1 MQLNCLVF
9 SWQEKHITREDWS
22 MNKPL
27 TVRFNWKG
35 DLKRIGGSFIGTSP
49 EFEMALCTVCFLAR
63 EGDGRLDRIELD
75 DYDVIVK
82 AHRFGANL
90 LSTCYPINKWNKS
103 ANERT
108 PPPSGSGEHDLAC
121 EQALLFGRVKR
132 VSREHA
138 SERRTLE
145 APSSRVLARLTSLA
159 QIGELAR
166 GPTRSSYI
174 GLASLPAS
182 PLGRSGGGAKSEAPL
197 PSFLPHPCTPG
208 RACSQA
214 MDRQKSQ

>member
-1 MQLNCLVF
+1 
-9 SWQEKHITREDWS
+9 

-63 EGDGRLDRIELD
+63 EGDGRIDRIELD

-90 LSTCYPINKWNKS
+90 LSTCYQINKWNKS

-108 PPPSGSGEHDLAC
+108 PPPSGSSEHDQATLDWLAC
-121 EQALLFGRVKR
+121 EQVALRRHEKR
-132 VSREHA
+132 GSLADFPPPPLYSRENLLA
-138 SERRTLE
+138 GCGPAEISIGYLD
-145 APSSRVLARLTSLA
+145 VLSRLT
-159 QIGELAR
+159 
-166 GPTRSSYI
+166 RSYD
-174 GLASLPAS
+174 
-182 PLGRSGGGAKSEAPL
+182 
-197 PSFLPHPCTPG
+197 C
-208 RACSQA
+208 
-214 MDRQKSQ
+214 

>member
-1 MQLNCLVF
+1 
-9 SWQEKHITREDWS
+9 

-63 EGDGRLDRIELD
+63 EGDGRIDRIELD

-108 PPPSGSGEHDLAC
+108 SPPSGSGEHDLAC

-166 GPTRSSYI
+166 GPTRGSLAVFPPPPLYTRESLLAGYGPAEISIGYLDVLSKHVPVLVKFWLDLMIVKCNYYI
-174 GLASLPAS
+174 TGKLRYNQGELN
-182 PLGRSGGGAKSEAPL
+182 
-197 PSFLPHPCTPG
+197 
-208 RACSQA
+208 
-214 MDRQKSQ
+214 

>member
-1 MQLNCLVF
+1 
-9 SWQEKHITREDWS
+9 

-49 EFEMALCTVCFLAR
+49 EFEMALCTVCFLAW
-63 EGDGRLDRIELD
+63 EGDGRIDRIELD

-108 PPPSGSGEHDLAC
+108 PPPSGRGEHDQATLDWLAC
-121 EQALLFGRVKR
+121 QQVHWDAL
-132 VSREHA
+132 
-138 SERRTLE
+138 
-145 APSSRVLARLTSLA
+145 APARKARLPCRLSSPTPVL
-159 QIGELAR
+159 QGEPAR
-166 GPTRSSYI
+166 RLWT
-174 GLASLPAS
+174 
-182 PLGRSGGGAKSEAPL
+182 GRNLNRVPW
-197 PSFLPHPCTPG
+197 
-208 RACSQA
+208 CS
-214 MDRQKSQ
+214 